1 MEDKK
6 EIAARKTV
14 VPACSIAEDAGVV
27 TVTLE
32 MPGVPKEGFEV
43 KIEGNE
49 LSIAGER
56 RAEEARGRY
65 LLRERRSGSYRKL
78 FTLDETISRDKVEAS
93 LVDGILTI
101 KLEVKEAA
109 KPRRIE
115 IA

>member
-1 MEDKK
+1 MEAKR
-6 EIAARKTV
+6 EIPEKRTI
-14 VPACSIAEDAGVV
+14 VPACSIAEDSGLV
-27 TVTLE
+27 TVKLE

-43 KIEGNE
+43 RIEGNE
-49 LSIAGER
+49 LSVAGER

-65 LLRERRSGSYRKL
+65 LLRERRAGSYRKV
-78 FTLDETISRDKVEAS
+78 FTLDETISRDKVEAN